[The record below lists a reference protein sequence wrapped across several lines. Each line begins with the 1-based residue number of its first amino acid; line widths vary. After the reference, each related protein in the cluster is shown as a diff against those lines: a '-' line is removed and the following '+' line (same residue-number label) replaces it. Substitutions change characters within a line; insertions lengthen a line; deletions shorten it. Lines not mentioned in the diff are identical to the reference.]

1 MMATASKSAAAASKW
16 IERIVFVLT
25 TAGTWSALHYLAG
38 AFLKRGL
45 DRPLVLATSPV
56 AGLLTVGILVV
67 SGMLTHKLYGGLN
80 LRKPLMILGLSLG
93 LWAAEGGRAG
103 GTMDA
108 WLISRHA
115 TPGPA
120 TGGPYWLLLVDYV
133 YLLAG
138 IGGTVFLMRLQS
150 ARVAGRAATTSAGP
164 HWLYLGNYIDLGAG
178 TGGVVALP
186 GDRSLREVPVETSPT
201 KGLRA
206 TLVIVVAAGLAMSI
220 LTGRV
225 LGQTLRG
232 QVYFAAGVGLL
243 FGAYVALHVIK
254 THDVRWYWPAPF
266 VLGIVGLLVAA
277 LRPDLLLPADYRHL
291 NTIPAW
297 GLVRALPI
305 EMVGAGLVGVLWL
318 VPASPPAD
326 EEPV

>member
-1 MMATASKSAAAASKW
+1 M
-16 IERIVFVLT
+16 ERVAFVLA
-25 TAGTWSALHYLAG
+25 TAGTWAALHYVAG
-38 AFLKRGL
+38 AFLPREL

-56 AGLLTVGILVV
+56 AGVLTVVV
-67 SGMLTHKLYGGLN
+67 LIAGGVLAHRLYGGEN
-80 LRKPLMILGLSLG
+80 LRKPLMVLGLALG

-115 TPGPA
+115 EPGPPTA
-120 TGGPYWLLLVDYV
+120 GPYWLLLVDYA

-138 IGGTVFLMRLQS
+138 IGGAIVLSCRRS
-150 ARVAGRAATTSAGP
+150 ARGGAAVASPTPRVTLNGLLALLVTVVAGG
-164 HWLYLGNYIDLGAG
+164 I
-178 TGGVVALP
+178 
-186 GDRSLREVPVETSPT
+186 
-201 KGLRA
+201 
-206 TLVIVVAAGLAMSI
+206 AMSI

-254 THDVRWYWPAPF
+254 THDLRWYWSAPF
-266 VLGIVGLLVAA
+266 ALGIIGVIVAA
-277 LRPDLLLPADYRHL
+277 LRPDLLLPAEYRHL

-318 VPASPPAD
+318 VPALPPVDGDPA
-326 EEPV
+326 